1 MRARPL
7 EHAVSPR
14 CDAGDEIDRL
24 GRGKV
29 REVVRAG
36 PVRVDGRARE
46 GVARVGDA
54 SARECRVGAEG
65 VRAGSESSKDDED
78 GEAEVGLSLC

>member
-1 MRARPL
+1 MSARPL

-14 CDAGDEIDRL
+14 CDAGDELDPV

-29 REVVRAG
+29 GEEARAA
-36 PVRVDGRARE
+36 VRVDGRARE

>member
-1 MRARPL
+1 MSARPL

-29 REVVRAG
+29 GEVVRAA
-36 PVRVDGRARE
+36 VRVDGRARE

-54 SARECRVGAEG
+54 SARVCRVGAEG
-65 VRAGSESSKDDED
+65 VRAESESSKDDED
-78 GEAEVGLSLC
+78 SEAEVGLSLC